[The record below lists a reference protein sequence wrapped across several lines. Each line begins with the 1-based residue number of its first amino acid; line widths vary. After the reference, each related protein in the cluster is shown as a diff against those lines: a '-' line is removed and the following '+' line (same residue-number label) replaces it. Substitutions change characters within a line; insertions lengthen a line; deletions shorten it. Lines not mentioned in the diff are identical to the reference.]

1 MECLTHRVCCTNSVY
16 NEWCAFPWS
25 LMHSPSCLRQW
36 KGILNVSRVP
46 LQWLSQTQRSSA
58 STQRGRKRNKME
70 GETEE
75 EGRGILCVPPFLR
88 HHGFLLSLA
97 PFSLSL
103 SLSWFAQLHCLRF
116 CTLAVNSF
124 IYAFVLHF
132 LHFSINRKC
141 SVKAWLHPNPHKPSC
156 TLNRTA

>member
-1 MECLTHRVCCTNSVY
+1 MERLTHRVCCTNSVY

-36 KGILNVSRVP
+36 KGILNVSRAP
-46 LQWLSQTQRSSA
+46 LQWLSQTQHSSA
-58 STQRGRKRNKME
+58 RTQRGRKRNKME
-70 GETEE
+70 GETEA

-88 HHGFLLSLA
+88 HHGFLLSLS
-97 PFSLSL
+97 PLSL
-103 SLSWFAQLHCLRF
+103 SRFAQLHCLRF

-141 SVKAWLHPNPHKPSC
+141 SIKAWLHPKPHKPSC
-156 TLNRTA
+156 TLNHTA